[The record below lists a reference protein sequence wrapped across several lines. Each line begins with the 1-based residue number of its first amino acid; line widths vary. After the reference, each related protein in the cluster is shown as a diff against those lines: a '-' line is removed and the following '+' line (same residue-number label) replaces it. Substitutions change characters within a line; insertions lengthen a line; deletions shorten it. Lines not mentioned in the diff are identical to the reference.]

1 MKHRVS
7 GSRWCAGVAA
17 GVAALVMLALVL
29 VSAHAMAASVA
40 APPPPTPAPQL
51 AASGSSPSP
60 VCFYHEQQLACVSRL
75 GAQVAGSPQ
84 DQARQLLLA
93 LVAGPTAAERA
104 SGLRSALPAGT
115 QLADVAVQGDAVA
128 IKLALPESFLYGGL
142 DALVSE
148 EINEQIIKTL
158 YPVAGLKK
166 FDVLVRDLRDPGGAF
181 KPLSHFLFE
190 PPASHK
196 ESASPGLN
204 RATTPMAPQTAGALA
219 GKAVYLSAG
228 HGWFWHSKEQTW
240 KTQRYALGSWS
251 LTEDFNNAEVINQYL
266 VQYLRN
272 AGADVWPVRESDMN
286 TQELIVIHD
295 QPGYS
300 AQGIW
305 GDSTTP
311 GYSGLYHY
319 TNTVS
324 SGATATATWTFTPVA
339 SGRYAVYAWYAA
351 PGPIVPTSDAQYLVV
366 HAGGTT
372 EVHVNQQMHGGT
384 WRYIGDYAFAAN
396 VPGRVILTN
405 HSGETD
411 TYVIADSVRVGG
423 GMGTVLGDGPPASS
437 SPSGKPRWEEAA
449 RYWAKYQGAPPAV
462 YAPPGCVDYY
472 GVGTTEQCQD
482 VTARPRYA
490 EWERESAQDSVYLSW
505 HSNGYDGS
513 VRGTESYVYND
524 GFTPGS
530 DQLQYWVHS
539 MLVADI
545 RAGWDPA
552 WTDRGMK
559 QANLGE
565 VRLLSTMPGAL
576 FEIAFHDQQDDA
588 NALKDPRFAQ
598 LTARAM
604 YKGIVRYFSETQSI
618 SLAILPEP
626 PRNLVVRNSGPGQA
640 TVSWRP
646 PLTDAAGLLGDAAT
660 GYRVYTSADG
670 LGWSDGAATSG
681 TVFTLTGLA
690 PGQLVFVRVT
700 ATNTGGES
708 FPTPIAAARIA
719 EAGPAPALV
728 VNGYE
733 RIDRW
738 MDISRCDTP
747 AANCP
752 NVRIWPAQM
761 NDQSYVIQ
769 HGLAITL
776 PFDSAVHGAVD
787 GADVELDAYDIVD
800 WIAGL
805 NQVPAPM
812 PVGTDE
818 MALTQ
823 AERDVLAAYLEGG
836 RALFLSGA
844 EVAFDLATNADDQSF
859 LTGTL
864 RARYAADDANTYTV
878 SPSVSGILSGLGPF
892 SFDNGSH
899 GSYAVNYP
907 DVLTPANG
915 SVVSLNYAGGAGG
928 AAGIEYANGCQRL
941 VYLGFPFETIY
952 PAAMRQAV
960 MARVIN
966 FLNACQRRPP
976 ITTIVSPAD
985 GRFYKIRPAI
995 HGAAAD
1001 YAGVDHVD
1009 VAVVQITTPLRFLA
1023 GATWVAS
1030 ETWVS
1035 ATGSVMWAFTPSVTL
1050 PDGRYAVWARAWNS
1064 AGLSSTQAAVV
1075 SFTMDTISPTAPVPL
1090 TPTGGITVTDISP
1103 SLVFSPAL
1111 DANGVAGYNVLVDS
1125 QPYTTSATLLKVV
1138 IPSIGVHTWAVRA
1151 FDMADNVSDWVTAT
1165 FVTSYSL
1172 TYLPI
1177 VMRDYAPSPPLQ
1189 CQEQIVNG
1197 GFETQDAW
1205 YSLSNVKPIYVY
1217 SPHEPVHDGLAS
1229 LLIGYTTTAN
1239 APGSTVFSSIQTTIT
1254 IPPTA
1259 TQATLTFWRYPVS
1272 DDSRDYQYLSIGPS
1286 PTSAT
1291 TTLWTRASNE
1301 GAWTNTIVDLAG
1313 YSGAL
1318 TLRLGV
1324 VNKDG
1329 GGVTAMYLDDV
1340 SVQTCSP

>member
-1 MKHRVS
+1 MKYRVS
-7 GSRWCAGVAA
+7 GRRWTACAVAGVI
-17 GVAALVMLALVL
+17 ALAMLALVL
-29 VSAHAMAASVA
+29 VSARAMA
-40 APPPPTPAPQL
+40 APPPPTPVSRV
-51 AASGSSPSP
+51 AASSSSPSP
-60 VCFYHEQQLACVSRL
+60 VCFYREQQLECVRRL
-75 GAQVAGSPQ
+75 GTQATGSPQ
-84 DQARQLLLA
+84 DQARRLLLA
-93 LVAGPTAAERA
+93 LVEGPTSAERA
-104 SGLRSALPAGT
+104 SGLRSALPAGA
-115 QLADVAVQGDAVA
+115 QLADVTIRGDAVA
-128 IKLALPESFLYGGL
+128 VKLALPEPFLYGGL
-142 DALVSE
+142 GALVSE

-158 YPVAGLKK
+158 YPVAALLK
-166 FDVLVRDLRDPGGAF
+166 FDVLAQDPRDPGGAF
-181 KPLSHFLFE
+181 KPLSYFLFE
-190 PPASHK
+190 PPPSHK
-196 ESASPGLN
+196 ESAAPGPS
-204 RATTPMAPQTAGALA
+204 RVTMPEATGALA

-228 HGWFWHSKEQTW
+228 HGWFWHSSEGRW
-240 KTQRYALGSWS
+240 KTQRFASGSFD
-251 LTEDFNNAEVINQYL
+251 LTEDFNNAEVVNQYL
-266 VQYLRN
+266 IQYLRN

-286 TQELIVIHD
+286 TQEMIVIHD

-300 AQGIW
+300 AEGAW

-311 GYSGLYHY
+311 GYSGVYHY
-319 TNTVS
+319 TNTVA
-324 SGATATATWTFTPVA
+324 SGATATATWTFTPTV
-339 SGRYAVYAWYAA
+339 SGRYAVYAWYAVA
-351 PGPIVPTSDAQYLVV
+351 GPITPTSDAQYLVA

-372 EVHVNQQMHGGT
+372 EVHVNQRMHGGT
-384 WRYIGDYAFAAN
+384 WRYIGAFPFAAN
-396 VPGRVILTN
+396 APGRVILTN
-405 HSGETD
+405 QSGEAG
-411 TYVIADSVRVGG
+411 TYAVADSVRVGG
-423 GMGTVLGDGPPASS
+423 GMGTVLGDGPPPSS
-437 SPSGKPRWEEAA
+437 TPSGKPRWEEAA

-472 GVGTTEQCQD
+472 GPGTTEQCQD

-490 EWERESAQDSVYLSW
+490 EWERETVQDSVYLSW

-530 DQLQYWVHS
+530 DQLDYWVHS
-539 MLVADI
+539 TLIADI

-618 SLAILPEP
+618 PLAILPEP

-646 PLTDAAGLLGDAAT
+646 PLTDSAGFLGDAAT

-670 LGWSDGAATSG
+670 LGWNDGVATAG

-719 EAGPAPALV
+719 EIGPAPVLI

-738 MDISRCDTP
+738 MDISRCDAP

-761 NDQSYVIQ
+761 NDQSYVVQ

-776 PFDSAVHGAVD
+776 PFDSAVRGAVE

-805 NQVPAPM
+805 NQVPAPV
-812 PVGTDE
+812 PQGTDE

-823 AERDVLAAYLEGG
+823 AERDALAAYLNGG
-836 RALFLSGA
+836 HALFLSGA
-844 EVAFDLATNADDQSF
+844 EVAFDLATNAHDPSF

-864 RARYAADDANTYTV
+864 RAQYVADDANTFSV
-878 SPSVSGILSGLGPF
+878 SPSASGILSGLGQIN
-892 SFDNGSH
+892 FDDGSH
-899 GSYAVNYP
+899 GSYAVNYA
-907 DVLTPANG
+907 DVLAPANG
-915 SVVSLNYAGGAGG
+915 SAVALNYVGGAGG

-941 VYLGFPFETIY
+941 VYLGIPFETIY
-952 PAAMRQAV
+952 PAAVRQAV
-960 MARVIN
+960 MARVIS
-966 FLNACQRRPP
+966 FLDACQRRPP
-976 ITTIVSPAD
+976 ITTILSPAN
-985 GRFYKIRPAI
+985 GGFYKSRPAI
-995 HGAAAD
+995 YGSAAD
-1001 YAGVDHVD
+1001 YAGVNHVD

-1035 ATGSVMWAFTPSVTL
+1035 ATGSVTWAFTPSVSL
-1050 PDGRYAVWARAWNS
+1050 PDGHYAVWARAWNQ
-1064 AGLSSTQAAVV
+1064 AGLSSTQTAAV
-1075 SFTMDTISPTAPVPL
+1075 SFTMDTIAPTAPVPL
-1090 TPTGGITVTDISP
+1090 TPTGGVTVTDISP
-1103 SLVFSPAL
+1103 SLVYSPAL

-1125 QPYTTSATLLKVV
+1125 QPYTTSATSLTVA
-1138 IPSIGVHTWAVRA
+1138 IPSIGMHTWAVRA
-1151 FDMADNVSDWVTAT
+1151 FDMADNASNWVTAT
-1165 FVTSYSL
+1165 FVTSHTL

-1177 VMRDYAPSPPLQ
+1177 LMRDHTPQPDLQ

-1197 GFETQDAW
+1197 GFETQDTW
-1205 YSLSNVKPIYVY
+1205 YSLSFTPTYVY
-1217 SPHEPVHDGLAS
+1217 SPPDPVHGGLAS

-1239 APGSTVFSSIQTTIT
+1239 APGTTVFSSIQTTIT
-1254 IPPTA
+1254 IPPAA
-1259 TQATLTFWRYPVS
+1259 TEATLTFWRYPVS
-1272 DDSRDYQYLSIGPS
+1272 SDTRDYQYVSIGPS
-1286 PTSAT
+1286 PASAT
-1291 TTLWTRASNE
+1291 TTLWTRSSNE
-1301 GAWTNTIVDLAG
+1301 GAWTHTAVDLAAF
-1313 YSGAL
+1313 SGTL
-1318 TLRLGV
+1318 SLRLGV
-1324 VNKDG
+1324 VNKG
-1329 GGVTAMYLDDV
+1329 GDGVTAMYLDDV